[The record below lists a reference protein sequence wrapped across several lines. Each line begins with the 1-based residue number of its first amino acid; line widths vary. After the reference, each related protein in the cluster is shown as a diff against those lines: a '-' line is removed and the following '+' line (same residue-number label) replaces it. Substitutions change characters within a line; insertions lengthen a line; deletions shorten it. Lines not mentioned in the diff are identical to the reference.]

1 VSEVIATEP
10 RTEFGKG
17 AARRVRREGKVPGVL
32 YGHGTEPRHVSL
44 PGHDLMLALKHGGAN
59 TLLELDLGTMG
70 KELALAKSVV
80 RDPIKGFLEHID
92 LLLVRRGEKVSVDIP
107 LIVTGE
113 IARDGLLET
122 TLISVPVEAEA
133 THIPESIEVSVEGLG
148 IGEVIYVKDLPLPDG
163 TTLTGD
169 PEAIVVHVIAA
180 PTAEQMEAE
189 GQGEAPEETPAEA
202 AAAEAT
208 EAAAEEST
216 ESAE

>member
-1 VSEVIATEP
+1 MSEVIATEP

-59 TLLELDLGTMG
+59 TLLELDLGTLG
-70 KELALAKSVV
+70 KELALAKAVV

-107 LIVTGE
+107 LHITGE

-122 TLISVPVEAEA
+122 TLTSIPVEAEA
-133 THIPESIEVSVEGLG
+133 TNIPESIEVSVEGLQVG
-148 IGEVIYVKDLPLPDG
+148 DAIHARDLNLPEG

-169 PEAIVVHVIAA
+169 PDATVVHVLAA
-180 PTAEQMEAE
+180 PTAEQMESE
-189 GQGEAPEETPAEA
+189 GQGDAPEPVA
-202 AAAEAT
+202 APVEAAEAP
-208 EAAAEEST
+208 AEET
-216 ESAE
+216 AESAE

>member
-1 VSEVIATEP
+1 VSEVIAAEA

-59 TLLELDLGTMG
+59 TLLELDLGTQG
-70 KELALAKSVV
+70 KELALAKAVV

-107 LIVTGE
+107 LVVTGD
-113 IARDGLLET
+113 IVRDGLLET
-122 TLISVPVEAEA
+122 TLTSIPVEAEA
-133 THIPESIEVSVEGLG
+133 THIPESIEVSVEGLQ
-148 IGEVIYVKDLPLPDG
+148 IGEAIHVKDLKLPEG

-169 PEAIVVHVIAA
+169 PEAIVVHVLAA

-189 GQGEAPEETPAEA
+189 GQGEAPEEIAAAPTEAAPEALAEGSETPAE
-202 AAAEAT
+202 
-208 EAAAEEST
+208 
-216 ESAE
+216 

>member
-1 VSEVIATEP
+1 MSEVIAAES

-59 TLLELDLGTMG
+59 TLLELELEGAG

-92 LLLVRRGEKVSVDIP
+92 LLLVRRGEKVHVDVP
-107 LIVTGE
+107 IVVSGE
-113 IARDGLLET
+113 ITRDGLLET
-122 TLISVPVEAEA
+122 SMTSIPVEAEA
-133 THIPESIEVSVEGLG
+133 THIPDGIELDITGLG
-148 IGEVIYVKDLPLPDG
+148 VGDMVHAKDLKLPQG

-169 PEAIVVHVIAA
+169 PEAVVVHVVAA
-180 PTAEQMEAE
+180 TEADVTTDAEDEAAT
-189 GQGEAPEETPAEA
+189 EAAEA
-202 AAAEAT
+202 AAEAAEAT
-208 EAAAEEST
+208 AAAE
-216 ESAE
+216 